1 MPIYV
6 YQCDNC
12 GVTFERQQSITDEP
26 LRDCPECEG
35 HVHRVIQPVGVIFK
49 GSGFYVTDNRA
60 PSPVATLFKG
70 SGFYVTDNRAPS
82 PVSTPGNGKSAK
94 SSKTEAKPDAN
105 TKLSE
110 SKEAAPETS
119 T

>member
-60 PSPVATLFKG
+60 PSPV
-70 SGFYVTDNRAPS
+70 
-82 PVSTPGNGKSAK
+82 STPGNGKSAK
-94 SSKTEAKPDAN
+94 SSKTEAKSDAN